1 VLDHRGRTGLIRP
14 GVALAARS
22 GFGDAGDEHSFFAFG
37 GINPALIFVRI
48 QRGEPVKINH
58 LADRL
63 SVGAVVAAL
72 TALLVTASVAEARDT
87 LQKFPLEAALAKA
100 QASGKLAPGIKL
112 FFGTQKY
119 PKPTAQL
126 GSARTNKKTNFFNKS
141 DQEGC
146 EWAFLSAMISL
157 TQYAQRVGGNAIVNI
172 RSNYKN
178 SEFSSETEYECG
190 AGNVT
195 GGTAFVGDVVKL
207 P

>member
-1 VLDHRGRTGLIRP
+1 MTMHPFVKKVSAFASGAA
-14 GVALAARS
+14 VA
-22 GFGDAGDEHSFFAFG
+22 
-37 GINPALIFVRI
+37 
-48 QRGEPVKINH
+48 
-58 LADRL
+58 
-63 SVGAVVAAL
+63 
-72 TALLVTASVAEARDT
+72 ALLVTAPIADARDT
-87 LQKFPLEAALAKA
+87 LQSFPLESAIAKA
-100 QASGKLAPGIKL
+100 QASGQLAPGIKL
-112 FFGTQKY
+112 FWGTQKF

-126 GSARTNKKTNFFNKS
+126 GPTRTNKKTNFFNKT

-146 EWAFLSAMISL
+146 EWAFLSAMITM

-178 SEFSSETEYECG
+178 IEFSSETEYECG